1 MEHKN
6 YNDRAWELG
15 YYTLEMVH
23 RMSHSEFLTLGE
35 AMLKTAKQVSD
46 GVELTTQE
54 EMYDAY
60 GRCLRLMSYLQA
72 VEEMGIISAEE
83 YRHLEIQ
90 ILALTNQLQSM
101 YKKAQC

>member
-54 EMYDAY
+54 EM
-60 GRCLRLMSYLQA
+60 
-72 VEEMGIISAEE
+72 
-83 YRHLEIQ
+83 
-90 ILALTNQLQSM
+90 
-101 YKKAQC
+101 